1 MKSIFAFSFKKFA
14 QVASLRFIDTF
25 ISMCHFLSFAL
36 RLKIRRNRLLLETVP
51 QDRQKFFLL
60 LPFLV
65 CPLLS
70 FYLDLLLLSLDVIGD
85 VDEDAASLA
94 LHLHDDLGQSTFTD
108 LLEGGQHTRAEHDLT
123 SGGEVSIV

>member
-1 MKSIFAFSFKKFA
+1 MKSIFAFSFEKFA
-14 QVASLRFIDTF
+14 QVSLIAFHLHLHLDVSCPIF
-25 ISMCHFLSFAL
+25 CAPLE
-36 RLKIRRNRLLLETVP
+36 NPQRLLLETVP

-65 CPLLS
+65 CPFLS
-70 FYLDLLLLSLDVIGD
+70 CYLDLLLLSLDVIGD

-108 LLEGGQHTRAEHDLT
+108 LLEGGQHTRAEHDLA
-123 SGGEVSIV
+123 SGSDVSIV